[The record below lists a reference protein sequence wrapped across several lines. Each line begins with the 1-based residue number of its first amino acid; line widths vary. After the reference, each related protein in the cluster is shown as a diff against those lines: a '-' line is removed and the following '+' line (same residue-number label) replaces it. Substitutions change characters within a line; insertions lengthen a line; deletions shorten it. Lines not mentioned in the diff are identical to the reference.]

1 MAITLAA
8 IYAEQYCQNRKGTV
22 AAAALAQWLEGWMHR
37 RVAADL
43 REGEPAPTTL
53 EIGAG
58 TLNQLRYEPTVALFD
73 VVEPFHALY
82 ADAVER
88 GRVRYFYDDIGELP
102 PAARYQRITSI
113 AAFEHI
119 CDLPRVIAL
128 ASQHLEPDGVLRVAI
143 PSEGHMLWTLGWR
156 LTTGLDFY
164 LRYGLDYGVL
174 MQHEHVNRASEIE
187 SLLRLAFRQVSFE
200 LFGLTR
206 ACSLYQFFEC
216 RNPDAAGVSA
226 LLAGQR
232 P

>member
-1 MAITLAA
+1 
-8 IYAEQYCQNRKGTV
+8 
-22 AAAALAQWLEGWMHR
+22 MHR

-43 REGEPAPTTL
+43 HDGAPAPATL

-58 TLNQLRYEPTVALFD
+58 TLNQLRHEPTAACYD

-82 ADAVER
+82 ADATER
-88 GRVRYFYDDIGELP
+88 ARIRCFYDDISELP
-102 PAARYQRITSI
+102 PSARYRRITSV

-128 ASQHLEPDGVLRVAI
+128 AARHLEPEGVLRVAI
-143 PSEGHMLWTLGWR
+143 PSEGRMLWTLGWR

-174 MQHEHVNRASEIE
+174 MRHEHVNDAVEIE

-216 RNPDAAGVSA
+216 RNPDPAGVDA
-226 LLAGQR
+226 LLAGWQ